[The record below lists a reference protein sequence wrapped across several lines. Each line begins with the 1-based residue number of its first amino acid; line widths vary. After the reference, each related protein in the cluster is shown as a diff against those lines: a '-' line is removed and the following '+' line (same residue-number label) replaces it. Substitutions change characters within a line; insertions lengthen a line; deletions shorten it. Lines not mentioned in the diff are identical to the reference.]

1 MVIRIDMNNKYQ
13 EYTPKDFKYDYP
25 WTWFKRNKE
34 YLEKRDDREVLI
46 RDLSQTIHEQDEDN
60 K

>member
-1 MVIRIDMNNKYQ
+1 MNNKYQ
-13 EYTPKDFKYDYP
+13 EYNPKEFKYDYP

-34 YLEKRDDREVLI
+34 YLEKRDDRDVII
-46 RDLSQTIHEQDEDN
+46 RDLSQIIHEDNEDN